1 MALSGTI
8 NNFLTAGQ
16 LIDAA
21 LMKIGVLGQGFEAS
35 ADEFENARQELN
47 WMLKSWSVDGPNLWT
62 VAEQTVTLVSGTQT
76 YTLSP
81 RPRFVM
87 NARLA
92 IDGVESRPLAE
103 WNRQDWD
110 KFPSKATTG
119 LPSIYVLDRTRTAT
133 TITFWPK
140 PTFSSGTYTVL
151 VGYERALEIV
161 EVGANEVDIPEELME
176 TAVMCLAA
184 RLLEQY
190 RIEDATAQTIRQRA
204 ALLYNQ
210 AMMFDRN
217 GDIRFVLR
225 R

>member
-8 NNFLTAGQ
+8 NNFLTAGD
-16 LIDAA
+16 LINAA
-21 LMKIGVLGQGFEAS
+21 LTKIGVLGQGFEAS
-35 ADEFENARQELN
+35 ADEFEDARRELN

-92 IDGVESRPLAE
+92 ISGVESRPLTE
-103 WNRQDWD
+103 WARQDWD
-110 KFPSKATTG
+110 KFIMKANPG
-119 LPSIYVLDRTRTAT
+119 IPSIYVLDRGRTAT

-140 PTFSSGTYTVL
+140 PTFTSGTYTVL
-151 VGYERALEIV
+151 VGYERAIEIV
-161 EVGANEVDIPEELME
+161 DAGANDIDIPEEFME

-190 RIEDATAQTIRQRA
+190 RIEDATAQIIRQRA

-210 AMMFDRN
+210 AMLFDRT